1 MFHRES
7 CNSSFIR
14 SSYTRDVLF
23 TFLGHCH
30 IVRSYELWWRLIGID
45 IQLIRD
51 IVFEGKINDF
61 KKISWSNLVP
71 NRSCN
76 NRPWGRHS
84 STCIIHSLVKWS
96 SPWSCHFELKIL
108 SVFDWFCPNPL
119 SAPRT
124 TWILVPAPAT
134 CRLTSIERTFVS
146 SSSSKYNGLPL
157 GFPIFAVSA
166 CAVGLSFFYSL
177 IDFW

>member
-1 MFHRES
+1 MCFS
-7 CNSSFIR
+7 PFLAIVTLSVATNLDGVWSALIIDSSRVLCFRAWSMI
-14 SSYTRDVLF
+14 SKSYLDLTFVL
-23 TFLGHCH
+23 
-30 IVRSYELWWRLIGID
+30 
-45 IQLIRD
+45 
-51 IVFEGKINDF
+51 
-61 KKISWSNLVP
+61 

-76 NRPWGRHS
+76 HRPRDRHS
-84 STCIIHSLVKWS
+84 STCTIDSLVKWS

-108 SVFDWFCPNPL
+108 SVFEWFCPNPL

-124 TWILVPAPAT
+124 TWILVPAPASR
-134 CRLTSIERTFVS
+134 RLTSIERTFVS